1 MSLKSIRARLDACK
15 VDNEILERSR
25 LARAGNL
32 LIQLAVIIRAAE
44 PALLVVLTLILASA
58 SALAQTQ
65 QPGGPILGQN
75 DQELGNGLREIIRY
89 ARNALF
95 LIGVGGVGWGAVN
108 YMMEKAYMKQ
118 IVGGGMSM
126 GFGGIA
132 SLVYSFSHG
141 NAVDLNTDLGN

>member
-1 MSLKSIRARLDACK
+1 MSLKSIGARSDACK

-25 LARAGNL
+25 AARAGNL

-44 PALLVVLTLILASA
+44 PALLVVLTLILMSV

>member
-1 MSLKSIRARLDACK
+1 MSLKSIRARLDAYK

-25 LARAGNL
+25 LARVGNL
-32 LIQLAVIIRAAE
+32 LIQFAVIIRAAE
-44 PALLVVLTLILASA
+44 PALLLVSTLVLASVP
-58 SALAQTQ
+58 ALAQ
-65 QPGGPILGQN
+65 QPGGDILGQN
-75 DQELGNGLREIIRY
+75 DQSLGNGLREIIRY

-118 IVGGGMSM
+118 IIGGGMSM